1 MLYLDSSALV
11 KLVVYEQ
18 ESTALRQHLSM
29 QVDSFV
35 CSSAL
40 ATVEVIRA
48 VKPQG
53 ADAVDAAHVLLEA
66 TQIVELGFDIL
77 TSAAGLAPNTL
88 RTLDAIHIAT
98 ALALGTEL
106 DAVITY
112 DKRMADAAKAAGLMV
127 LSPS

>member
-48 VKPQG
+48 VRPQG

>member
-1 MLYLDSSALV
+1 M

-48 VKPQG
+48 VRPQG